1 MKKIGV
7 PDTWFLL
14 KIAPLAQK
22 FYDGNFQ
29 ILGIA
34 KNYTIYDN
42 IAFR

>member
-7 PDTWFLL
+7 PDSWFLL

-29 ILGIA
+29 ILVIA
-34 KNYTIYDN
+34 NNTIYGN